1 MDFKIKFLKVSKV
14 IFTLFL
20 VIGLLSFNFEK
31 KPISGTFE
39 IITFEEFE
47 QMMNQKSDK
56 LRVFNFWATWC
67 APCVKEM
74 PYFEKVAAD
83 DAEIE
88 LIFISMD
95 DGRKPERV
103 TNFIEKRN
111 VKAPVYLLN
120 DVDYNKWIDKISEDW
135 SGAIPATLFIKSDG
149 SIVFHEGEVNE
160 SELKA
165 LIAGIK

>member
-1 MDFKIKFLKVSKV
+1 MDFKIKFRSLFKV
-14 IFTLFL
+14 IITFSLILGLSSFT
-20 VIGLLSFNFEK
+20 IDEK
-31 KPISGTFE
+31 PHLKTFE

-149 SIVFHEGEVNE
+149 SKVFHEGEVNE